1 MYQISFDT
9 TWYQIVLIFTVK
21 YYVKAL
27 LSSDTMSILADLV
40 LSDDTMS
47 KLADFV
53 HSDDTLSKVCQDW
66 RTLCTVM
73 THFQKYVK
81 TGGLCA
87 Q

>member
-1 MYQISFDT
+1 
-9 TWYQIVLIFTVK
+9 
-21 YYVKAL
+21 
-27 LSSDTMSILADLV
+27 MSILADLV

-81 TGGLCA
+81 TGGAIVTDITKCRVTTGGLGCLA
-87 Q
+87 QCKGHNTVWT

>member
-1 MYQISFDT
+1 
-9 TWYQIVLIFTVK
+9 
-21 YYVKAL
+21 
-27 LSSDTMSILADLV
+27 MSILADLV

-53 HSDDTLSKVCQDW
+53 HSNDTLFK
-66 RTLCTVM
+66 
-73 THFQKYVK
+73 KYVK